1 MMRKQGHVSDNSEI
15 GMVEIDVLPFL
26 DVLVLLQPAVVHFEV
41 DEVADRCAQN
51 SNHQQNTWDI
61 IIDSWLEVA
70 GEAKTE

>member
-1 MMRKQGHVSDNSEI
+1 MYRTKYFAVSQPEKLMMRKQGHVSDNSEI

-51 SNHQQNTWDI
+51 SNDQQNT
-61 IIDSWLEVA
+61 
-70 GEAKTE
+70 